1 MKKKLRLYLYIG
13 ILGILCSCSVQK
25 FIPEGE
31 YMLDEVN
38 IVSDTKVVHPDL
50 FYTYIRQNPNGKWFN
65 LLRVPVGIY
74 CLSGQDSTKAINR
87 FWRKLGDEPVIYDPM
102 VAMKS
107 RKEIEKAVR
116 NMGYMRAEVSLD
128 TIVHNRKLKLSYNIK
143 AGRPYVVRHI
153 AYNVDDMVIY
163 DHIEKDSVNSY
174 LSPGMVFDVAALD
187 SERQR
192 ITKLLQDNGYY
203 KFNKDFL
210 VYQADTVKNTYQVDL
225 TMKLLPY
232 QQKKDDEPTKH
243 KQYTVRNVNY
253 LTGEN
258 VSLMGEDYAEY
269 DSLYHKGLHIYSK
282 GTSYLRPNTLAEL
295 NYIRPGELYS
305 DQDVQSTLSA
315 LGRLRALKYTNLRFD
330 EVMQNDS
337 AYLDAHLM
345 LTKGKNQS
353 MAFEIE
359 GTNSAGDLGAA
370 ASLTYHHRNLFRGS
384 ETFMIKV
391 RGAYEAIT
399 GLQEGYENDDYQEYG
414 VQASLNFPEF
424 KFPFL
429 SPEFKRKIRATSEV
443 GIDFNSQLRPEFI
456 RTLASASWSY
466 RWVDKKQSQHR
477 FDLLDVNYVYVPW
490 KSENFKAYL
499 DNLSDRNSILTKSY
513 EDQLIVSMG
522 YSYIYNSAKNQTRKK
537 EGADSYS
544 IRVNVEEAGNL
555 LYAASRVLN
564 KMPKAYK
571 GYVIAEIPFSQF
583 IKGDFDYT
591 YNWNIDQSNSLV
603 FHVGVGVAYPYGNVK
618 VLPFEKRYFS
628 GGPNS
633 VRGWSVRSL
642 GPGSYRGADGRMN
655 YINHTGDIK
664 LDLNIEYRT
673 HLFWMLNGAFFVD
686 AGNIWNIHEY
696 EGQEEGTFRFNR
708 FYKQLAMAYGLG
720 IRFDFD
726 YLIVRFD
733 GGMKAINPMYGGKD
747 KYPFLR
753 PKFNRDFTFHF
764 AVGYP
769 F

>member
-31 YMLDEVN
+31 YLLDEVN

-370 ASLTYHHRNLFRGS
+370 ASLTYHHRNLFRG
-384 ETFMIKV
+384 
-391 RGAYEAIT
+391 
-399 GLQEGYENDDYQEYG
+399 
-414 VQASLNFPEF
+414 
-424 KFPFL
+424 
-429 SPEFKRKIRATSEV
+429 
-443 GIDFNSQLRPEFI
+443 
-456 RTLASASWSY
+456 
-466 RWVDKKQSQHR
+466 
-477 FDLLDVNYVYVPW
+477 
-490 KSENFKAYL
+490 
-499 DNLSDRNSILTKSY
+499 NLS
-513 EDQLIVSMG
+513 
-522 YSYIYNSAKNQTRKK
+522 
-537 EGADSYS
+537 
-544 IRVNVEEAGNL
+544 
-555 LYAASRVLN
+555 
-564 KMPKAYK
+564 
-571 GYVIAEIPFSQF
+571 
-583 IKGDFDYT
+583 
-591 YNWNIDQSNSLV
+591 
-603 FHVGVGVAYPYGNVK
+603 
-618 VLPFEKRYFS
+618 
-628 GGPNS
+628 
-633 VRGWSVRSL
+633 
-642 GPGSYRGADGRMN
+642 
-655 YINHTGDIK
+655 
-664 LDLNIEYRT
+664 
-673 HLFWMLNGAFFVD
+673 
-686 AGNIWNIHEY
+686 
-696 EGQEEGTFRFNR
+696 
-708 FYKQLAMAYGLG
+708 
-720 IRFDFD
+720 
-726 YLIVRFD
+726 
-733 GGMKAINPMYGGKD
+733 
-747 KYPFLR
+747 
-753 PKFNRDFTFHF
+753 
-764 AVGYP
+764 
-769 F
+769 